1 MTFRISSAPKQDGG
15 RRPYYG
21 SSNASIGGLT
31 IVTIKPIAAF
41 RLANNLRA
49 GGAVDHPLFP
59 PKLTPIR
66 ISRP

>member
-15 RRPYYG
+15 AATSYG

-41 RLANNLRA
+41 KLANNLRA
-49 GGAVDHPLFP
+49 GGAVDHHSHPN
-59 PKLTPIR
+59 
-66 ISRP
+66 